1 MILAKSDLGIN
12 ANYDAQ
18 LVDGAPGGDGDG
30 SGELG
35 RDVRRR
41 LAAARRAVLRVTRA
55 DDLSSGFLMLA
66 RSMKVRNPLVD
77 PLNVMQAELLKR
89 LRKLEQDE
97 ADGGHEKAARPK
109 MAKQRMM
116 SLAEEEGEEERQ
128 VLEDALLITINGISQ
143 GMKNSG

>member
-1 MILAKSDLGIN
+1 MLLSPRRRYDGWPWFREHVDLIAMILAKSDLGIN

-77 PLNVMQAELLKR
+77 PLVPPNGRMPPYVSHHYISVSLHRFPHLFQHAIRNVVRKAEASR
-89 LRKLEQDE
+89 
-97 ADGGHEKAARPK
+97 GH
-109 MAKQRMM
+109 
-116 SLAEEEGEEERQ
+116 S
-128 VLEDALLITINGISQ
+128 
-143 GMKNSG
+143 